1 MHSNLSNQ
9 SIWRKFLTQSI
20 SLSHLMQGCIYKMAD
35 ELKHHLILLG
45 AIGLGICVIQVFGMI
60 LSCCL
65 YVKLKNV
72 LD

>member
-1 MHSNLSNQ
+1 
-9 SIWRKFLTQSI
+9 
-20 SLSHLMQGCIYKMAD
+20 MQGCIYKMAD

-65 YVKLKNV
+65 YVKLKDV